1 MRGERSDAVI
11 EVERRVRGVDDG
23 AWRVTGVSIALL
35 RKNEGTNAGASYE
48 RVDPLESEELLDV
61 PDIVN
66 MLRQNKKEIQWRGE
80 K

>member
-1 MRGERSDAVI
+1 MRGERSDAVNA
-11 EVERRVRGVDDG
+11 VAARVRGVDDG
-23 AWRVTGVSIALL
+23 ALKVTGVSIALL

-66 MLRQNKKEIQWRGE
+66 MLRQNKKVI